1 MSKKNLNK
9 ATLLAISGIM
19 AASSIQVSPVLA
31 TDNVKDSK
39 EQLNKKENQGA
50 NEIKPKP
57 GYTFL
62 SKVSAVPTV
71 KNNVVTIDYVN
82 GEKAQITFLENGLF
96 RFNMEPDGK
105 ASSFKEYAEP
115 NSSDHKGTIVQQ
127 NDKSSE
133 YSKPTPTVS
142 EVGSNFVISTSSVKL
157 LIDKETSMM
166 TLTDASGKVYWK
178 EAAPLQYKNGNTIQT
193 LVENENENFYGG
205 GTQNGRFAHKGTAI
219 NIANTN
225 NWVDGGVASPNP
237 FYWSTNGYGVVR
249 NTFKKGVYDFGSTR
263 KGVVETSHTEKRF
276 DAYYFVGNTPTQ
288 ILDGYFKVTGNPAL
302 FPENSFYMGHLNCYN
317 RDEWTPNGNTPLETV
332 HDKNKYKETNNKGQI
347 KNGGV
352 LETLNGEGG
361 EDKYKFSARAVIDQY
376 EKYDMPM
383 GWFLP
388 NDGYGCGYGQSDTN
402 LDDNVDNLKQFT
414 NYAQQKGVNTG
425 LWTQSNLT
433 PNPSEPI
440 HLQRDFKKEV
450 KNGGIRTLKTDVA
463 WVGSGYSFG
472 LNGIKT
478 AYDIISETKDRPTI
492 VTLDGWGGTQRYGGI
507 WTGDQT
513 GGNWEYIRFH
523 IPTYIGQSLSGNPNV
538 SSDVD
543 GIFGGDAL
551 IQTRDIQWKSFTTM
565 MLDMDGWG
573 SYPKKP
579 YVFGEDITSINRMYL
594 KLRAQLMPYIYST
607 AYTSANLGSGEEKG
621 KPQVRAMFLEF
632 PNDPNTYGKN
642 VQYQFMMGKNLLVAP
657 VYQNTAMQKNGD
669 DVRNG
674 IYLPDEKQVWIDYFT
689 GKQYQGGKTLNNF
702 DAPIWKLP
710 LFVKNGAILPMYEEN
725 NNAMPKTSTNKKGLD
740 KTKRIVEFYPDATKA
755 QTDYTL
761 YEDDGKSIDNTNIEQ
776 PTYSSAVTTHFTSK
790 VANGNAVL
798 TAEKSNGT
806 YTGYDSNRDTT
817 FVVNVSKEPTDISAK
832 IGSKTLDKSKFKVVN
847 SQEEFDKATGN
858 VYFYNAKPN
867 LNKYATK
874 DSEFAKKEIA
884 TTPKL
889 FVKFEKTDVNN
900 NAIELTVKGF
910 ENDGKIDKNEVNKNL
925 SSPTGLAAK
934 EDTIT
939 PTSIKLTWNKV
950 ENATGYELETD
961 GVIQTG
967 INATEFNHV
976 DLNYHSKHTYRIR
989 AINKDGHSA
998 WSQPLQAQSALDPY
1012 RNVPKNIELKW
1023 SHGDQWGAL
1032 KNALDFDYNT
1042 MFHSTDN
1049 AIGKDFIMDMKKV
1062 YQMDRFE
1069 YTPRQDNKGNGT
1081 VKKMDVYTS
1090 VDGNKWELAWD
1101 SSKHDAWTYSTNPA
1115 ERDTKTIEFKG
1126 KKARY
1131 IKLVVRDSVGG
1142 FFSAAELQP
1151 YIVDGTTGIVPGDT
1165 NNDGVVDVNDLTQ
1178 IENYVGLEKGDATWD
1193 QVQSSDWNDDGY
1205 YDAYDIAYTTT
1216 RLNGGISKKS
1226 GNPEGTVKLVADK
1239 NHVKAGES
1247 VTIDL
1252 YGVGMKNV
1260 YAFGL
1265 KLPYN
1270 SEDFKYNKAMPSLA
1284 TLNMKQFAFD
1294 REAMKTE
1301 NSKGNRNANLVFTN
1315 VGDQSLIQGTQ
1326 SLGTVSFTA
1335 NKDMDITDQ
1344 TFAAAQMMFVG
1355 NNNSQFNTDTQL
1367 EEPTIPNVSRV
1378 KIQSN
1383 EMKVTGQDEKVL
1395 QAGMGVD
1402 KLVDGKWGTDANRF
1416 EFKWG
1421 NTEAE
1426 VPARLPYYI
1435 KFEFK
1440 KARKV
1445 DEVKIYL
1452 RHAGNVINVG
1462 ALKDF
1467 DLYAINGGKEEL
1479 INSYSITK
1487 LDADGSYTIKFN
1499 SPKTVDGFKLNAKTS
1514 QAGQKFKL
1522 NIDEVEFYENSEKA
1536 VEDVVLDEKNPK
1548 ELYIG
1553 RIVDFTAK
1561 VTPDDATNKYYE
1573 VTSSDPDTIEVIKT
1587 VGTDGVHYAL
1597 KGRKAGVAN
1606 ITVTSKGHTSA
1617 GKVVSKTTEVK
1628 VVDRIYF
1635 DDLNT
1640 LIEDAKEATKYPNLY
1655 VPASLEKL
1663 QAELKKAEA
1672 LKTKE
1677 GVTQAEVNNQ
1687 MVVLYKTI
1695 AELEYKGSNDA
1706 QPDSNQL
1713 IVNKDMKVEASTFA
1727 AESPVKNV
1735 IDGNIN
1741 TFWHSNYSDNKVLPE
1756 HITVDLGASYQ
1767 LSQVN
1772 YLPRQ
1777 DGSHNGDITKYK
1789 VEISKDGKNFI
1800 PVVIGTFA
1808 NDGNSILDRNEYK
1821 KVKFD
1826 KTEGRFVRFTALE
1839 SLGDSV
1845 NAYASAAELQFFGVK
1860 AGEQISAED
1869 IVLDVTEI
1877 TGMKPGQT
1885 KKINASI
1892 KPMESTD
1899 TLTWTSSDPKVA
1911 TVDAQGNVT
1920 AVAAGEATITVSAN
1934 ANVKKDI
1941 KVTVEAPEKDNLTAL
1956 IEEAKHIKYTNEA
1969 IQNALNEAIQK
1980 AEKAVGADKE
1990 TVQNAYYE
1998 LAGTMSELEIIKK
2011 DLEAVTSYAN
2021 IDLSK
2026 YEDNKAKTE
2035 YKELIKQVSEY
2046 AKDPVKNKQEISKL
2060 RKELDKKYK
2069 ELVELQL
2076 DQLTKAIELAK
2087 KVDLNAYV
2095 DDAAK
2100 EEFVNTLKVAQT
2112 LKPKTNAEI
2121 DSMVDKLSSSL
2132 KKLSVKA
2139 TDAQMDSMKDLQS
2152 KLEAMKKENFSA
2164 ENKEKINQ
2172 ALKDVEAAI
2181 KDNNLSQEDAD
2192 KLIRQLEEVL
2202 KLKPEE
2208 SNGETN
2214 HKPSDSNGTIGGNDK
2229 PSNNG
2234 NDDTVIVN
2242 PSQTPDSNSTTP
2254 STGVETQAGKLAGF
2268 MLIGGLGAWLAS
2280 RKRKGEQK

>member
-1 MSKKNLNK
+1 MGKKVNKVAILAMSGL
-9 ATLLAISGIM
+9 M

-39 EQLNKKENQGA
+39 EQINKKENQGA

-62 SKVSAVPTV
+62 SKVSAIPTV

-82 GEKAQITFLENGLF
+82 GEKAQVTFLENGLF

-127 NDKSSE
+127 NDQSRE

-142 EVGSNFVISTSSVKL
+142 EAGSNFVISTGSVKL

-166 TLTDASGKVYWK
+166 TLTDVSGKVYWK

-249 NTFKKGVYDFGSTR
+249 NTFKKGVYDFGSNR

-288 ILDGYFKVTGNPAL
+288 ILDEYFKVTGNPAL

-317 RDEWTPNGNTPLETV
+317 RDEWTPNGNTPLETI

-388 NDGYGCGYGQSDTN
+388 NDGYGCGYGQSDTS

-414 NYAQQKGVNTG
+414 SYAQQKGVNTG

-543 GIFGGDAL
+543 GIFGGDTL

-579 YVFGEDITSINRMYL
+579 YVFGEDTTSINRMYL

-657 VYQNTAMQKNGD
+657 VYQNTAMQQNGD
-669 DVRNG
+669 DIRNG

-725 NNAMPKTSTNKKGLD
+725 NNAMPKTTTNKKGLD

-798 TAEKSNGT
+798 TAEKSKGT

-832 IGSKTLDKSKFKVVN
+832 IGSKTLDKSKFTVVN
-847 SQEEFDKATGN
+847 SQEAFDKATGN

-874 DSEFAKKEIA
+874 DSAFAKKEITA
-884 TTPKL
+884 TPKL

-900 NAIELTVKGF
+900 NAVELTVKGF
-910 ENDGKIDKNEVNKNL
+910 ENDGKIDKNEINKNL
-925 SSPTGLAAK
+925 STPTGLAAK

-967 INATEFNHV
+967 IKSTEFNHV
-976 DLNYHSKHTYRIR
+976 DLNYHSKHTYRVR
-989 AINKDGHSA
+989 AINKDGHSE

-1023 SHGDQWGAL
+1023 SHGDQWGEL
-1032 KNALDFDYNT
+1032 KNALDFDYNS
-1042 MFHSTDN
+1042 MFHSTGD

-1062 YQMDRFE
+1062 YDMDRFE

-1090 VDGNKWELAWD
+1090 VDGNTWELAWD
-1101 SSKHDAWTYSTNPA
+1101 SSKHDAWTYSANAA

-1151 YIVDGTTGIVPGDT
+1151 YIVDGTVGTVPGDT
-1165 NNDGVVDVNDLTQ
+1165 NNDGVVDANDLTQ

-1193 QVQSSDWNDDGY
+1193 QVQSSDWNGNGY

-1239 NHVKAGES
+1239 THVKAGES
-1247 VTIDL
+1247 VAIDL

-1270 SEDFKYNKAMPSLA
+1270 SEDFKYDKAMPSLA

-1294 REAMKTE
+1294 REAMNNEKA
-1301 NSKGNRNANLVFTN
+1301 KANRNANLVFTN
-1315 VGDQSLIQGTQ
+1315 VGDQSLVSGTQ
-1326 SLGTVSFTA
+1326 SLGTVIFTA
-1335 NKDMDITDQ
+1335 NKEMDITDQ
-1344 TFAAAQMMFVG
+1344 TFATAEMMFVG
-1355 NNNSQFNTDTQL
+1355 NNNSQYDTNTQI
-1367 EEPTIPNVSRV
+1367 EEPTVPDASRIKV
-1378 KIQSN
+1378 QAN

-1395 QAGMGVD
+1395 QSGMGVD
-1402 KLVDGKWGTDANRF
+1402 KLVDGKWGADANRF

-1435 KFEFK
+1435 TFNFNKP
-1440 KARKV
+1440 RKI

-1452 RHAGNVINVG
+1452 RQDGNAINVG

-1467 DLYAINGGKEEL
+1467 DLYEINNKQEKL
-1479 INSYSITK
+1479 IHSYSITK
-1487 LDADGSYTIKFN
+1487 LDADGSYTIKFDT
-1499 SPKTVDGFKLNAKTS
+1499 PKTLDGIKLNAKTS
-1514 QAGQKFKL
+1514 QGGQKFKL
-1522 NIDEVEFYENSEKA
+1522 NIDEVEFYENSQKA
-1536 VEDVVLDEKNPK
+1536 VEDIVLDEKNPK
-1548 ELYIG
+1548 ELYVG
-1553 RIVDFTAK
+1553 RIMDFAAK
-1561 VTPDDATNKYYE
+1561 VTPNDATNPYYE
-1573 VTSSDPDTIEVIKT
+1573 VTSSDPSTIEVIKT

-1597 KGRKAGVAN
+1597 KGLKSGTAT
-1606 ITVTSKGHTSA
+1606 ITVTSKGKA
-1617 GKVVSKTTEVK
+1617 ANGKTVSKTAKVN

-1635 DDLNT
+1635 DDLNS
-1640 LIEDAKEATKYPNLY
+1640 LIENAKEATKYPNLY
-1655 VPASLEKL
+1655 VSASLEKL
-1663 QAELKKAEA
+1663 QVELKKAEA

-1713 IVNKDMKVEASTFA
+1713 ISNKDMKVEASTFA

-1756 HITVDLGASYQ
+1756 HIMVDLGASYQ

-1789 VEISKDGKNFI
+1789 VEISKDGKDFI

-1860 AGEQISAED
+1860 VGEQISAED

-1885 KKINASI
+1885 KKVNASI

-1911 TVDAQGNVT
+1911 TVDAHGNVT
-1920 AVAAGEATITVSAN
+1920 AVASGEATITVSAN

-2026 YEDNKAKTE
+2026 YEDNKAKME

-2046 AKDPVKNKQEISKL
+2046 TKDPVKNKQEISKL
-2060 RKELDKKYK
+2060 RKELDEKYK

-2076 DQLTKAIELAK
+2076 DQLAKAIELAK
-2087 KVDLNAYV
+2087 KVDLDAYV
-2095 DDAAK
+2095 DDSAK
-2100 EEFVNTLKVAQT
+2100 KEFVKTLKDAET
-2112 LKPKTNAEI
+2112 MKPKTNAEI
-2121 DSMVDKLSSSL
+2121 NAMVDKLSASL
-2132 KKLSVKA
+2132 NKLSVKVTA
-2139 TDAQMDSMKDLQS
+2139 AQIDTMKDLQN

-2164 ENKEKINQ
+2164 ENQKVITQTIDEITE
-2172 ALKDVEAAI
+2172 ALK
-2181 KDNNLSQEDAD
+2181 NTNLSQKEAEDLIHKVD
-2192 KLIRQLEEVL
+2192 KVL
-2202 KLKPEE
+2202 NLKPEG
-2208 SNGETN
+2208 SSGETDDN
-2214 HKPSDSNGTIGGNDK
+2214 KPSDNNGTIGGIDNEK
-2229 PSNNG
+2229 PSESG
-2234 NDDTVIVN
+2234 NSDTVVVN
-2242 PSQTPDSNSTTP
+2242 PSEKPNSNTP
-2254 STGVETQAGKLAGF
+2254 STGVENQAGKLAGL